1 MHVAATAF
9 FVLTGCAYRAGSFDS
24 MNQDFV
30 GTRASAGCL
39 DLAIERRA
47 DIDRGPVVAYSF
59 GNRCDAPALV
69 DLADAVVVARTSD
82 DAIQRLTPYDPRQE
96 IVAREID
103 ARAVGGEA
111 IAYEASGAPRELCVD
126 AASIAGLSATS
137 WLCFGAQHTTEDQ

>member
-111 IAYEASGAPRELCVD
+111 IAYVSSARLPELCVD
-126 AASIAGLSATS
+126 TASIAHVPGHS
-137 WLCFGAQHTTEDQ
+137 WLCFADMEAE